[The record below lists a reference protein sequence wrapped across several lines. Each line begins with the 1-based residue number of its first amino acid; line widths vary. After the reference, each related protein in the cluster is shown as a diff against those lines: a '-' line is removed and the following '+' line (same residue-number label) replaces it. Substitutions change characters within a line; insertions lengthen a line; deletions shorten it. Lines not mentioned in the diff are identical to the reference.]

1 MQISKVNFIMEEV
14 QTQKYE
20 NLVFEGCGILGFAYC
35 GVISELEKQGMLQNF
50 KRFAGTSVGAI
61 FAALLAAN
69 FTSDEVIKIHKIMF
83 FDNLSNKYDMASSF
97 NIYKNYGINS
107 SSSIRKHIN
116 GILNTKL
123 NQDVTMSELFK
134 KTGKELVLV
143 SCCLNREKPVYFHH
157 ATFPNVK
164 LIDAIIASLSIP
176 LFFHPLSLTVF
187 ETEDYFVDG
196 GVVDNYPIWIFNN
209 IEALYQGDLSTFNR
223 EQINPLT
230 LGLKLLGKSNIS
242 PIRKPVE
249 SVFNFTTQLINTMIT
264 QSDISSFSS
273 SWIQQTILIP
283 TGSIYFLNIDIK
295 SEKIEELLKYGADAI
310 QKHFKKE

>member
-1 MQISKVNFIMEEV
+1 MEEV
-14 QTQKYE
+14 QIQKYE

-50 KRFAGTSVGAI
+50 KRFAGTSAGAI
-61 FAALLAAN
+61 FAALLSAN
-69 FTSDEVIKIHKIMF
+69 FTSDEVMKIHKIMF
-83 FDNLSNKYDMASSF
+83 FDNLSTKYDLSSVF
-97 NIYKNYGINS
+97 NISKNYGINS

-116 GILNTKL
+116 VILNTKF

-143 SCCLNREKPVYFHH
+143 SCCLNREKPIYFHH

-164 LIDAIIASLSIP
+164 VIDAIIASLSVP
-176 LFFHPLSLTVF
+176 LFFHPLPLTVF

-209 IEALYQGDLSTFNR
+209 IEALYQGELSNLNK

-230 LGLKLLGKSNIS
+230 LGLKLLGASNIS
-242 PIRKPVE
+242 QNYNRKPVE
-249 SVFNFTTQLINTMIT
+249 SVFNFITQLINTMIS
-264 QSDISSFSS
+264 QSNISSFSP

-283 TGSIYFLNIDIK
+283 TGSIYFLNIDINN
-295 SEKIEELLKYGADAI
+295 EKIEELLKHGTDAI